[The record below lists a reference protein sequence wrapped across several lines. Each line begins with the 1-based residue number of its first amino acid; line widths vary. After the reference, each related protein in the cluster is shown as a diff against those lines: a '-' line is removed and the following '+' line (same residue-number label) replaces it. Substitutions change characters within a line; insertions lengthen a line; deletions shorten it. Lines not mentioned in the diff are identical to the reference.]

1 MIFCL
6 SLVFFRTAFLLF
18 CMFHIMSIMF
28 SLFSSLYLQT
38 CPSTSTSRRC
48 LWPHSGLPHPNA
60 LCIRYACIF
69 TFTTLLHSS
78 WSKAHNGFLGA
89 FKAKPWFIM
98 VSRFCSTTSALHA
111 PRLPADDARHL
122 QVNIPL
128 PGPVSAPL
136 GSSVSIPCSVS
147 LSSMPAATSSSSS
160 STSTPVAPRV
170 KWSVVSGGVG
180 TQILVARDE
189 RVKVNEAYKDRAWL
203 NYTSFPNDLSLWL
216 GDLRSND
223 SAHYRCEVQQGLEDA
238 SDLIEL
244 KVKGNKDNKDTLHI
258 FLQSLL
264 PVYICCY

>member
-6 SLVFFRTAFLLF
+6 SLVFFRTAFVLF

-98 VSRFCSTTSALHA
+98 VSRFSRATSALHA
-111 PRLPADDARHL
+111 PRLPFFPLQMMPGTSRWTSPSRVQFPPCWAAPSPSHARYL
-122 QVNIPL
+122 SPPCLPPL
-128 PGPVSAPL
+128 PPPPPPQLPPLLHL
-136 GSSVSIPCSVS
+136 GSSGLWC
-147 LSSMPAATSSSSS
+147 PAEWGRRSWWRGMKEWRWTRR
-160 STSTPVAPRV
+160 TRTAP
-170 KWSVVSGGVG
+170 G
-180 TQILVARDE
+180 
-189 RVKVNEAYKDRAWL
+189 
-203 NYTSFPNDLSLWL
+203 
-216 GDLRSND
+216 
-223 SAHYRCEVQQGLEDA
+223 
-238 SDLIEL
+238 
-244 KVKGNKDNKDTLHI
+244 
-258 FLQSLL
+258 
-264 PVYICCY
+264 